1 MSALDPFDR
10 TDVVHRGDI
19 ARLAATLD
27 VPEPDGVPPLWHWT
41 SFLDRSP
48 TASLGPDGHPRE
60 GGLIPDP
67 PYPRRMFAGGRMR
80 WDAPLPIDTPIRRT
94 ASVGEVVHKEG
105 ARGPLAFVTVELTFS
120 VDGQTLAVEEQDL
133 VYLPAAPPS
142 PSPSPSASASP
153 AASASSTKAARANGS
168 GEGDSAGPAPD
179 LSAQATFHE
188 TTLFRFSALTFN
200 THRIHYDLPYT
211 RDVEG
216 HPGLVV
222 HGPMLIMRLLDVVR
236 DAHGSDAIERLAF
249 RAVAPTY
256 CGATVGFNGYRADRD
271 IRLEA
276 NDDARTLM
284 KADVTLRPGI
294 H

>member
-19 ARLAATLD
+19 ARMAATLD
-27 VPEPDGVPPLWHWT
+27 VPAPEAVPPLWHWT

-48 TASLGPDGHPRE
+48 TATLGPDGHPRE
-60 GGLIPDP
+60 GGLIPAP

-80 WDAPLPIDTPIRRT
+80 WDAPLPLDTPIRRT

-105 ARGPLAFVTVELTFS
+105 ARGPLAFVTVELTYS
-120 VDGQTLAVEEQDL
+120 VDGQQLAVEEQDL
-133 VYLPAAPPS
+133 VYLPDAPP
-142 PSPSPSASASP
+142 AP
-153 AASASSTKAARANGS
+153 AASAASAAKPSRTGATDTANGEAS
-168 GEGDSAGPAPD
+168 EGPTPD
-179 LSAQATFHE
+179 LLSEVTFHE

-222 HGPMLIMRLLDVVR
+222 HGPMLVMRLLDVVR
-236 DAHGSDAIERLAF
+236 AAHGDDAIERLAF

-256 CGATVGFNGYRADRD
+256 AGATVRFSGWRTGSDV
-271 IRLEA
+271 RLEA
-276 NDDARTLM
+276 SDGVRTLM

>member
-1 MSALDPFDR
+1 MSTVDPFDR
-10 TDVVHRGDI
+10 TDVIHSGDL
-19 ARLAATLD
+19 ARMAATLD
-27 VPEPDGVPPLWHWT
+27 VPAPDGVPPLWHWT

-48 TASLGPDGHPRE
+48 TASLGEDGHPRL

-67 PYPRRMFAGGRMR
+67 PHPRRMFAGGRMR
-80 WDAPLPIDTPIRRT
+80 WHAPLPVDTPIRRT
-94 ASVGEVVHKEG
+94 ATVGDIVHKEG
-105 ARGPLAFVTVELTFS
+105 SRGPLAFVTVTLS
-120 VDGQTLAVEEQDL
+120 YAVDEEVLAVEEQDL
-133 VYLPAAPPS
+133 VYLPAVSTPAGGAAPR
-142 PSPSPSASASP
+142 P
-153 AASASSTKAARANGS
+153 ADAA
-168 GEGDSAGPAPD
+168 AGPAPD
-179 LSAQATFHE
+179 LSAEATFHE

-236 DAHGSDAIERLAF
+236 DAFGDDAIERLAF

-256 CGATVGFNGYRADRD
+256 CGSTVRFAGRRTEREIALEADRD
-271 IRLEA
+271 GT
-276 NDDARTLM
+276 TLM

-294 H
+294 A